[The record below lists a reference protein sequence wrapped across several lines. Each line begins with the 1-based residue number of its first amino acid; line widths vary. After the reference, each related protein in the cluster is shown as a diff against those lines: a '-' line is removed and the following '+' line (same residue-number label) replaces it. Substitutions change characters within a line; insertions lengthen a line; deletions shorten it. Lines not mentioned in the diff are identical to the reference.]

1 VSERVLRAGAVVLA
15 AAGAALAGYLL
26 YVRVTDSALACSTG
40 GCETVQRS
48 PYAELLGFPVAGLGL
63 AAFLVLLAAA
73 LVPGEL
79 ARLVQAAVALTGVA
93 FSAYLLYVQFA
104 LIDAVCQWCLASDA
118 LMVALAALALLRL
131 RVAEA

>member
-1 VSERVLRAGAVVLA
+1 MSERLLRAGAAVLA

-26 YVRVTDSALACSTG
+26 YVRVTDSVLACSTG

-48 PYAELLGFPVAGLGL
+48 AYAELFGLPVAGIGL

-79 ARLVQAAVALTGVA
+79 ARLFQAVVALAGVA

-104 LIDAVCQWCLASDA
+104 VIDAVCQWCLASDA
-118 LMVALAALALLRL
+118 LMAALAALALLRL
-131 RVAEA
+131 RAADA

>member
-1 VSERVLRAGAVVLA
+1 MSERLLRAGAVVVA

-48 PYAELLGFPVAGLGL
+48 AYAELLGFPVAGLGL

-73 LVPGEL
+73 IVPGEL
-79 ARLVQAAVALTGVA
+79 ARLVQAAVALTGSP
-93 FSAYLLYVQFA
+93 SAPT
-104 LIDAVCQWCLASDA
+104 CSTSNS
-118 LMVALAALALLRL
+118 R
-131 RVAEA
+131 

>member
-1 VSERVLRAGAVVLA
+1 MSERLLRAGAVVVA

-48 PYAELLGFPVAGLGL
+48 AYAELLGFPVAGLGL
-63 AAFLVLLAAA
+63 AAFLFLLAAA
-73 LVPGEL
+73 VVPGEL

-93 FSAYLLYVQFA
+93 FSAYLLYVQLA
-104 LIDAVCQWCLASDA
+104 VIDAVCQWCLASDA

-131 RVAEA
+131 RAADA